1 MGKILTYLNIS
12 EDNQSRDV
20 LDAERLLE
28 GMQAIYA
35 VSASGSK
42 KDNFAIPLAE
52 MTKIFIEKVK
62 GIAPKEEPK
71 EEAKQELNFKVGDVF
86 KQDVGDKHEK
96 EYGISTFT
104 ILSIDEEKQLVK
116 IGRKDLKTLKTL
128 EFERAI
134 SKVFDD
140 VDTNWWIPYEQDD
153 TFKVGDMF
161 YVTKEGKEK
170 LYQVLYIDGQNFTFV
185 RGNEGNIESYE
196 GLYSTDEA
204 NLKLKEGRWTK
215 VDNQK
220 EAPKDDQPQFK
231 IGDKYLNKTVKDT
244 FTITQVYTD
253 FIDVKFTSGNE
264 ATYDMLLCKE
274 RVADGT
280 WVKVLDE
287 EKEEPKDQD
296 FPYKV
301 DDNFY
306 VPSVDEYFKITEI
319 GSVTVMFTYIKDGRL
334 FTLKKND
341 FLDRVNI
348 EKTFIPVSKNYKVGD
363 KFLWAKENM
372 TFVIDFIKNG
382 ELGIIYSDG
391 LTGFLSTQQFEKGLS
406 TGYYK
411 PYTEEAKSEEKKPR
425 KPRQPR
431 IKSEQDK
438 KIEHIL
444 DINLD
449 ELEF

>member
-1 MGKILTYLNIS
+1 MGKILTYLKVS

-35 VSASGSK
+35 TSPSGSK

-71 EEAKQELNFKVGDVF
+71 EEP
-86 KQDVGDKHEK
+86 
-96 EYGISTFT
+96 
-104 ILSIDEEKQLVK
+104 EE
-116 IGRKDLKTLKTL
+116 
-128 EFERAI
+128 EE
-134 SKVFDD
+134 
-140 VDTNWWIPYEQDD
+140 DD
-153 TFKVGDMF
+153 TFKVGDMY
-161 YVTKEGKEK
+161 YVGKEGTSKI
-170 LYQVLYIDGQNFTFV
+170 YQVTLVEGQNFTFV
-185 RGNEGNIESYE
+185 RGNDDGTIESYE

-204 NLKLKEGRWTK
+204 NAKLKDGKWVKILKEKEESEWNAISAADFIEINTRRFFELNDADYYDIYSNETLQKKYIDFMNNLIDNSRLSSFLKSFVNDSKSVSDFLSQLSKKSIDDENEKYQIIQNYLSLKRFFGEKIYKNYLLSYDTREGFLNPK
-215 VDNQK
+215 FFEESK
-220 EAPKDDQPQFK
+220 EDSQFK

-244 FTITQVYTD
+244 FTIIQVYTD
-253 FIDVKFTSGNE
+253 FIDVKFTGGNE
-264 ATYDMLLCKE
+264 ATYDMMLCKE
-274 RVADGT
+274 KVADGT

-287 EKEEPKDQD
+287 EKEEPK
-296 FPYKV
+296 
-301 DDNFY
+301 
-306 VPSVDEYFKITEI
+306 
-319 GSVTVMFTYIKDGRL
+319 
-334 FTLKKND
+334 
-341 FLDRVNI
+341 
-348 EKTFIPVSKNYKVGD
+348 NYKVGD
-363 KFLWAKENM
+363 KFLWAKEDI

-391 LTGFLSTQQFEKGLS
+391 LTGFISTEQFEKGLS

-411 PYTEEAKSEEKKPR
+411 PYKEEAKPEEKKTR

-431 IKSEQDK
+431 TKSEQDK

-449 ELEF
+449 EIQF